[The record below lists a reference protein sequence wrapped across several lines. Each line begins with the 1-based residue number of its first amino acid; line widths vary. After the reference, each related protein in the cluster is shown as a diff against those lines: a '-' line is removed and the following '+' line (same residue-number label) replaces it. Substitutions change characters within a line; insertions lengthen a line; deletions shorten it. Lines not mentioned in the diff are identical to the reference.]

1 MLVAWP
7 SKVKERCF
15 RPVRTRQIFRRLVMA
30 VIVRVAAAPQSMIRR
45 CAADEAAAGTVEDF
59 AVLCMRQV
67 SRQSLRRVIREKNA
81 DGFL

>member
-15 RPVRTRQIFRRLVMA
+15 RPVRTRQVFRGLVMA
-30 VIVRVAAAPQSMIRR
+30 VVRVASVPQGMIRR
-45 CAADEAAAGTVEDF
+45 CAADGAAAGAVEDF

-67 SRQSLRRVIREKNA
+67 SRQSLRCVIREKGA